1 MEIKVKISGLEDLA
15 DDIRKAKAL
24 INELGDTLYRIRMN
38 GVSTTAELEAAET
51 EGTEAWLTAEN
62 EA

>member
-1 MEIKVKISGLEDLA
+1 MEVKVKISGLEDLA
-15 DDIRKAKAL
+15 ADVEKAKAL
-24 INELGDTLYRIRMN
+24 ISELGDTLYRIRMN

-51 EGTEAWLTAEN
+51 EGMEMWLTTEN